1 MTKPKIAFYW
11 CASCGGCEEAVIDL
25 GEDLLAVVELVEVAF
40 WPVAL
45 DFKRDDVEALDDG
58 ELAAAFING
67 AVRTS
72 EQEEM
77 ARLLRRKSAAVIA
90 FGSCAMLGG
99 VPGLANLYESRD
111 ILDAVYRQA
120 PSVQNDDGTLPA
132 EESHVAEGELTL
144 PAFSASVRTLD
155 QVIDV
160 DYYLPGCPPPT
171 GLITSAVTALV
182 EGKLPGKGAVLAPD
196 VALCS
201 ECPRAAT
208 KPDKLLVQAFRRPHQ
223 GPIDPELCL
232 FAQGLVCL
240 GPATRAGCAA
250 ACPGAN
256 MPCTGCMGPTS
267 KVIDYGAK
275 ALSAVASVLDAD
287 GEDEIAA
294 RVAEI
299 ADPVGTFYRYCLPAS
314 LLHRRVRPAARK
326 DDEEVAPR
334 AVKSLSTPRHGSRG
348 TGGYTSSSIMAA
360 VSTGP
365 TCRSR
370 SCAASRSSS
379 RGGAPR
385 TCRRSPR
392 ASAASARWPTTW
404 PRRRPSMTSTRWPR
418 RPPAGRSASSSTAP
432 SWSKTTRCTSSSS
445 AGPISSS
452 ARMRRGTSVTSS
464 AS

>member
-11 CASCGGCEEAVIDL
+11 CASCGGCEEAVVDL

-45 DFKRDDVEALDDG
+45 DFKRADVEALEDG

-90 FGSCAMLGG
+90 FGSCAMFGG
-99 VPGLANLYESRD
+99 IPGLANLYESRD
-111 ILDAVYRQA
+111 ILDAVYREA
-120 PSVQNDDGTLPA
+120 PSVQNGDGTLPA
-132 EESHVAEGELTL
+132 EQSRVPEGELTL

-160 DYYLPGCPPPT
+160 DYYLPGCPPPV
-171 GLITSAVTALV
+171 GLIKSAVTALL
-182 EGKLPGKGAVLAPD
+182 EGKLPDRGAVLAPD

-208 KPDKLLVQAFRRPHQ
+208 KPDKLLVRAFWRPHQ
-223 GPIDPELCL
+223 GLIDPELCL
-232 FAQGLVCL
+232 LAQGLVCL

-250 ACPGAN
+250 ACPGGN

-267 KVIDYGAK
+267 NVVDYGAK

-287 GEDEIAA
+287 GEEEIAA

-299 ADPVGTFYRYCLPAS
+299 ADPVGTFYRYSLPAS
-314 LLHRRVRPAARK
+314 LLHGRV
-326 DDEEVAPR
+326 
-334 AVKSLSTPRHGSRG
+334 
-348 TGGYTSSSIMAA
+348 
-360 VSTGP
+360 
-365 TCRSR
+365 
-370 SCAASRSSS
+370 
-379 RGGAPR
+379 
-385 TCRRSPR
+385 
-392 ASAASARWPTTW
+392 
-404 PRRRPSMTSTRWPR
+404 
-418 RPPAGRSASSSTAP
+418 RPPAGKEKKEEAAP
-432 SWSKTTRCTSSSS
+432 
-445 AGPISSS
+445 
-452 ARMRRGTSVTSS
+452 
-464 AS
+464 